1 MDLDAFATYLA
12 RQQQLIRD
20 RTGCDQVSFRI
31 VEENGKKK
39 LKAKPVREVTARE
52 SCRCAAVLPALA
64 LTLALAPDG
73 AGEAPPQLGAA
84 IAEQR
89 NLVSARPSD
98 AGVWNDLGNLLVMS
112 GNLDEADERLRP
124 RARARPRQRAGAL
137 QPRPAAPAARRPR
150 RRGERVPRAARA
162 RAAPRAGLSISSAP
176 PTKPRA
182 SASSRSSATPPRS
195 RSIPSSLFAESN
207 PHIIEN
213 RLVTEALLLAR
224 RGSRS
229 GPATPRSYDEEA
241 RINSI
246 LTPPAPSLDVEPPPA
261 EDAEAADSQPSG
273 DAAER
278 RRRPRSDRSRRGAP
292 RPRPTPGHRHRRLG
306 QGPGAQLERSARER
320 AQPGARRRR
329 RRRRPGGTQLATPSG
344 GDGHTAGWT
353 TPVGVAAARR

>member
-1 MDLDAFATYLA
+1 MRLPL
-12 RQQQLIRD
+12 
-20 RTGCDQVSFRI
+20 
-31 VEENGKKK
+31 
-39 LKAKPVREVTARE
+39 
-52 SCRCAAVLPALA
+52 AAVLPALA

-89 NLVSARPSD
+89 NLVSTRPSD

-112 GNLDEADERLRP
+112 GNLDEADGAYGRALELDPGSVQARFNLGLLRQQRGDLDGAVSEYRELLELEP
-124 RARARPRQRAGAL
+124 RHARALYQLGAAYEAQGQRELAL
-137 QPRPAAPAARRPR
+137 ERYAAAFTLDP
-150 RRGERVPRAARA
+150 E
-162 RAAPRAGLSISSAP
+162 L
-176 PTKPRA
+176 
-182 SASSRSSATPPRS
+182 
-195 RSIPSSLFAESN
+195 LFAESN

-261 EDAEAADSQPSG
+261 EDAEAADSQPNG

-278 RRRPRSDRSRRGAP
+278 RRCPRSDRARRGAA
-292 RPRPTPGHRHRRLG
+292 RPPPSPGHRHRRLG

-329 RRRRPGGTQLATPSG
+329 RRRRSGGTQLATPIG